1 MAIDLIITF
10 KVTNCLICLV
20 NCGLLLV
27 YHHAY
32 FNEEIDKIGIYADMH
47 GSIPIMCSLSDQ
59 SLLEGFAFCGRGLK
73 RHNVFF
79 IIIIIIII
87 YVSFSVNMN

>member
-1 MAIDLIITF
+1 VAIDLIITF

-27 YHHAY
+27 YHHTY
-32 FNEEIDKIGIYADMH
+32 FNEEIDKIGIYADIH
-47 GSIPIMCSLSDQ
+47 GSISIMCSFSDQ

-79 IIIIIIII
+79 IIII